1 MAGFVSVVLIL
12 DIKGSKTMAANE
24 VILHVKKRTE
34 KRLGQGACCS
44 YMDGFKGLR
53 LIMVLVWWYE

>member
-1 MAGFVSVVLIL
+1 VVLIL
-12 DIKGSKTMAANE
+12 EIEGTKTMANE